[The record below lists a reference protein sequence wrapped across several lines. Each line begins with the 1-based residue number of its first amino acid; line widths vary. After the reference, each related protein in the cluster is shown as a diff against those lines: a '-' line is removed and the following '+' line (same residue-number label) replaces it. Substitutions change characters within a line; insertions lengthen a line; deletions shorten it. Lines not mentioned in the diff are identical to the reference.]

1 MFYENSSFFLTLKR
15 QSSLSSMFD
24 IQYSRLRSRIQVFLQ
39 SVSFL
44 FSLHSFR
51 PGVEWFSSGSSS
63 RFSSSSSSSIFNI
76 LTDFLW
82 NLFPAAFEYSQE
94 NKLSKHCVCDNIWK
108 IICNFLL
115 EDCCF
120 RVIGHSLTVDL
131 LYMLKCNDLVSL
143 KKN

>member
-24 IQYSRLRSRIQVFLQ
+24 IQYSRLRSRIQVFLR

-82 NLFPAAFEYSQE
+82 NLFPAAFQYSQE
-94 NKLSKHCVCDNIWK
+94 IKCQSIVCVITFGKLFVIFCLK
-108 IICNFLL
+108 IVVF
-115 EDCCF
+115 
-120 RVIGHSLTVDL
+120 
-131 LYMLKCNDLVSL
+131 VSL
-143 KKN
+143 VIV